1 MQRMFMTSKN
11 KNEIKQSKGVC
22 GDLDVDAEE
31 SDESSDDVN
40 DKDDD
45 YENKDNFDSRGN
57 HSDQNVLFLTCRV
70 RSDSPVRER
79 ERGSFSF
86 YQVSCSNFQNQTLIH
101 QKSMF

>member
-1 MQRMFMTSKN
+1 MQHKLMTSK
-11 KNEIKQSKGVC
+11 KENEIKQSKEVC

-31 SDESSDDVN
+31 SDESSDNVN

-57 HSDQNVLFLTCRV
+57 HSDQKVLFLTCRV

-79 ERGSFSF
+79 ERGTFSF
-86 YQVSCSNFQNQTLIH
+86 YQVSCSNLHKVKLFI
-101 QKSMF
+101 